1 MSRRSTPERIDAA
14 RRAATRNRLIG
25 DGVTEPTADGWVAA
39 WEAQAERDGIER
51 SAAYW
56 EAGWD
61 WIEGSVRAGPG
72 PRAGTTRDAHRGL
85 WEASRPALGLGWGAV
100 PSRSSTSAASP
111 FPTPGPL
118 TILGPTGSSDVKT

>member
-1 MSRRSTPERIDAA
+1 MSRQSTPERIDAA

-39 WEAQAERDGIER
+39 WGAEEERDGIER

-61 WIEGSVRAGPG
+61 WIEGQRQSWA
-72 PRAGTTRDAHRGL
+72 
-85 WEASRPALGLGWGAV
+85 RP
-100 PSRSSTSAASP
+100 
-111 FPTPGPL
+111 
-118 TILGPTGSSDVKT
+118 